1 MTPRAGKWVGYGV
14 GAVGLLLLAIGM
26 GSQDTV
32 TGSGMGGLAVLGVII
47 AIGGAVCVAIYWRCP
62 SCGWFLPT
70 RTFFVEHCH
79 RCGESIDQPM
89 FKK

>member
-14 GAVGLLLLAIGM
+14 GTVGLLLLAAGV
-26 GSQDTV
+26 GSQ
-32 TGSGMGGLAVLGVII
+32 GSATGGLAVLGVII
-47 AIGGAVCVAIYWRCP
+47 AIGGAICAGIYWRCP

-79 RCGESIDQPM
+79 RCGESIDQPI